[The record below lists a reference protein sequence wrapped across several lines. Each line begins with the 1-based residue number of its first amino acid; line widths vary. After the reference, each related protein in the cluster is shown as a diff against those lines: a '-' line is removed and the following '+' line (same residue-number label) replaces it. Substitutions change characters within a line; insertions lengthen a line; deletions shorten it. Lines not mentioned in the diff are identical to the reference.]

1 MATFRKRG
9 TTRPFSWEAQ
19 VRVRGWPAQT
29 KTFPTKADAE
39 QWASEREAE
48 MRRGTFVDTSS
59 LRASTVH
66 DLLARYL
73 RDVTPTKKGWEPET
87 YRLKAMMRSPMA
99 KMTLDRLSPSVVV
112 EWRDARRKVVS
123 ADTVRRE
130 MNLLSSVFA
139 EARSEW
145 AVPLNN
151 PVKGVRRPKQAEG
164 RSRRPNWS
172 ELRRLLRELSPRVK
186 SGVQIGARNPW
197 VLPAAVFA
205 LRTAMRRSEILTMR
219 WEHVDLMDRFVHL
232 PDTKNSTSR
241 DVPLSKKAV
250 ALLRRLPRG
259 EKSGLVFPATTSAFK
274 QVFARAMERSGVEN
288 LRFHDFRHDAATRL
302 ASKLS
307 NVLELSAVTG
317 HKSLS
322 MLKRYYNPKAS
333 ELARKLD

>member
-1 MATFRKRG
+1 MATVRKRG

-19 VRVRGWPAQT
+19 VRMRGWPAQT

-59 LRASTVH
+59 LRATTVQ

-73 RDVTPTKKGWEPET
+73 RDVTPTKKGREPET

-99 KMTLDRLSPSVVV
+99 KLTLDRLSTPVVV
-112 EWRDARRKVVS
+112 EWRDGRCKEVS
-123 ADTVRRE
+123 GDTVRRE
-130 MNLLSSVFA
+130 MNLLSSVFT
-139 EARSEW
+139 EARTEW
-145 AVPLNN
+145 AVPLTN
-151 PVKGVRRPKQAEG
+151 PVKGVRRPKQSEG
-164 RSRRPNWS
+164 RSRRPTWS
-172 ELRRLLRELSPRVK
+172 ELRRLLRELCPRVK
-186 SGVQIGARNPW
+186 DGVQRGARNPW

-205 LRTAMRRSEILTMR
+205 LRTAMRRGEILSMH
-219 WEHVDLMDRFVHL
+219 WKHVDLTERFVHL
-232 PDTKNSTSR
+232 PETKNSTSR
-241 DVPLSKKAV
+241 NVPLSKKAV
-250 ALLRRLPRG
+250 TLLSRLHRG
-259 EKSGLVFPATTSAFK
+259 EGSDLVFPATTSAFK
-274 QVFARAMERSGVEN
+274 QVFARAKERSGVQN
-288 LRFHDFRHDAATRL
+288 LRFHDFRHDAATRM

-307 NVLELSAVTG
+307 SVLELSAVTG